1 MKLKQPSS
9 TGAGVPGLRIL
20 ASGLL
25 AATLLCGKPVRAQST
40 ASGKGPVSVPDTVAF
55 EMEIDAL
62 SNAFSQTTQKMEKQK
77 RKESSAAS
85 EFFWLI
91 AGGGLL
97 AMVVVVRYIPG
108 LLQVRDVTYQARL
121 AAAKAAVQV
130 HPQMAAEEQAFSEF
144 ATRFSC
150 GPGTTTLE
158 IPAQEAA
165 RSEPDRAK
173 QKAGGEK
180 AEKEGSRA

>member
-9 TGAGVPGLRIL
+9 TGAGLHIL

-25 AATLLCGKPVRAQST
+25 AAALLCGKPVRAQNSG
-40 ASGKGPVSVPDTVAF
+40 SGKGPVSVPDTVAF

-121 AAAKAAVQV
+121 AAAKAA
-130 HPQMAAEEQAFSEF
+130 
-144 ATRFSC
+144 
-150 GPGTTTLE
+150 
-158 IPAQEAA
+158 
-165 RSEPDRAK
+165 
-173 QKAGGEK
+173 
-180 AEKEGSRA
+180 